1 MRGID
6 LAALGGATRHG
17 ARLALLLGAMAAP
30 ALAGREPPRH
40 YGAVGAPDAALV
52 AAGALLGVSFAIE
65 DADEGA
71 IAALYRHQHAVTAI
85 LRDAAAAR
93 PLMLGGAAFEPDA
106 ARRGARLGVL
116 RLPEG
121 RAFAVTRT
129 MEDAAS
135 RQPAR
140 LLLRPLP
147 P

>member
-6 LAALGGATRHG
+6 LAALGRATRRCAG
-17 ARLALLLGAMAAP
+17 LALLLGAMAVP
-30 ALAGREPPRH
+30 ALAGRDPPRH
-40 YGAVGAPDAALV
+40 YAAIGAPDPVLV

-85 LRDAAAAR
+85 LREALAAR
-93 PLMLGGAAFEPDA
+93 PASAGGAAFLPDGA
-106 ARRGARLGVL
+106 RGARLGVL
-116 RLPEG
+116 RLPDG
-121 RAFAVTRT
+121 LAFAVTRA
-129 MEDAAS
+129 MADSAS